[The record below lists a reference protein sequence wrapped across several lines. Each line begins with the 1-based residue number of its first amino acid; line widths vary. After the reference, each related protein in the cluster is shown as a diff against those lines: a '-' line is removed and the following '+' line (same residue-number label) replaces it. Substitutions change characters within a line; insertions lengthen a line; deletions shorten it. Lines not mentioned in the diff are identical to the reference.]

1 MWLTPVDVV
10 IQTLCPR
17 TGKLLESRKVGHTC
31 IAYCLDEDDRRVL
44 VVGESVECLDDHTA
58 SEPQVK
64 HTYDQG
70 STVRVLEAKPGPGKQ
85 EQKLRTKPH

>member
-44 VVGESVECLDDHTA
+44 IVGEGKQQREFPV
-58 SEPQVK
+58 
-64 HTYDQG
+64 QG
-70 STVRVLEAKPGPGKQ
+70 GVRVIARFAAEGAPGAPTT
-85 EQKLRTKPH
+85 RV